1 MAAKLFG
8 FYTLQQRMI
17 GERGDE
23 LRARGPGHLG
33 FQEDGLEDER
43 VDGGVWMGF
52 LLEPQAVAI
61 PGFSESTSD
70 VVVRGC

>member
-33 FQEDGLEDER
+33 FRDKGWEAER
-43 VDGGVWMGF
+43 VDGGRGEEVWMGF
-52 LLEPQAVAI
+52 MLEPLAVAI
-61 PGFSESTSD
+61 HS
-70 VVVRGC
+70 